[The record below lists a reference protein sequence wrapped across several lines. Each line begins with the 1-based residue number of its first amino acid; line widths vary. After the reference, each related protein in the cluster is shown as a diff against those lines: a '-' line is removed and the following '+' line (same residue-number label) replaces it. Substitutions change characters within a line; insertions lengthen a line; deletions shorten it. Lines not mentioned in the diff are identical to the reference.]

1 MAGFWPGD
9 GDHQNVLPCLFSLQ
23 KPIVQLQ
30 STRLQRS
37 FGNALQQFEAWASN
51 PWRRLSV
58 VSIAALFGFFV
69 GSAITSVAGV
79 LGQMDPI
86 GALIVVVGTELTVR
100 MRNSGS
106 SALLHQVLGMSRIGL
121 LYGLFL
127 EAFKLL

>member
-1 MAGFWPGD
+1 MGITK
-9 GDHQNVLPCLFSLQ
+9 LSSLSLFPPQ
-23 KPIVQLQ
+23 PIVQPQ

-37 FGNALQQFEAWASN
+37 FGGLVQQLETWAAN

-58 VSIAALFGFFV
+58 LSIAALFGFLV

-79 LGQMDPI
+79 LGQMDPV
-86 GALIVVVGTELTVR
+86 GALIVVLGTETTVR
-100 MRNSGS
+100 LRRAGS
-106 SALLHQVLGMSRIGL
+106 PTLVEQVLNVSRIGL

>member
-1 MAGFWPGD
+1 M
-9 GDHQNVLPCLFSLQ
+9 
-23 KPIVQLQ
+23 QLQ

-37 FGNALQQFEAWASN
+37 FGNALQQFEVWASN

-58 VSIAALFGFFV
+58 LSIAALFGFFV

-79 LGQMDPI
+79 LGQMDPV
-86 GALIVVVGTELTVR
+86 GALIIVVSTELTVR
-100 MRNSGS
+100 VRNSGTS
-106 SALLHQVLGMSRIGL
+106 TLLYQVLNMSRIGL

>member
-1 MAGFWPGD
+1 MIGITERSS
-9 GDHQNVLPCLFSLQ
+9 LPLFPRQ
-23 KPIVQLQ
+23 PIVQPQ

-37 FGNALQQFEAWASN
+37 FGGLVQQLETWAAN

-58 VSIAALFGFFV
+58 LSIAALFGFLV

-79 LGQMDPI
+79 LGQMDPV
-86 GALIVVVGTELTVR
+86 GALIVVLGTEATVR
-100 MRNSGS
+100 LRRAGS
-106 SALLHQVLGMSRIGL
+106 PTLVEQVLNASRIGL

>member
-1 MAGFWPGD
+1 MGITKRSS
-9 GDHQNVLPCLFSLQ
+9 LPLFPPQ
-23 KPIVQLQ
+23 PIVQPQ

-37 FGNALQQFEAWASN
+37 FGGLVQQLETWAAN

-58 VSIAALFGFFV
+58 LSIAALFGFLV

-79 LGQMDPI
+79 LGQMDPV
-86 GALIVVVGTELTVR
+86 GALIVVLGTEVTVR
-100 MRNSGS
+100 LRRSGS
-106 SALLHQVLGMSRIGL
+106 PTLVEQVLNVSRIGL

>member
-1 MAGFWPGD
+1 MGITERSS
-9 GDHQNVLPCLFSLQ
+9 LPLFPPQ
-23 KPIVQLQ
+23 PIVQPQ

-37 FGNALQQFEAWASN
+37 FGGLVQQLETWAGN

-58 VSIAALFGFFV
+58 LCIAALFGFLV

-79 LGQMDPI
+79 LGQMDPV
-86 GALIVVVGTELTVR
+86 GALIVVFGTETTVR
-100 MRNSGS
+100 LRRAGS
-106 SALLHQVLGMSRIGL
+106 PTLVEQVLNVSRIGL